1 MEQNNSLSQAAEKE
15 DIKIYWDEPMSRHT
29 TMQVGGPAAMLAQ
42 PRDIR
47 ELVSLV
53 YLAGKNNFRCMVMG
67 NGSNLIFPDE
77 GYKGLVIKTVPNY
90 GGIYVDDD
98 GVIRAEA
105 GALLSQVA
113 TVAAQNGLTG
123 LEFAQGIPGTVGGA
137 LCMNA
142 GAYGG
147 EVGNL
152 VQRTCYMD
160 ANAKLH
166 MLAPQ
171 DHLFGYRTSLF
182 KEKPGNV
189 VLYTEFKLQPGD
201 QKEIQEKMSDYAV
214 RRREKQPLD
223 QPSAGSVY
231 KRPEGH
237 YAGEL
242 IEQCGLKGYQ
252 IGGVMVS
259 PKHAGF
265 IVNTGKATASDVIA
279 LMEHIEEVVLEKT
292 GVSLER
298 EVRVVT
304 HRR

>member
-1 MEQNNSLSQAAEKE
+1 MALPRSRKEAAAAVQAATE
-15 DIKIYWDEPMSRHT
+15 
-29 TMQVGGPAAMLAQ
+29 
-42 PRDIR
+42 
-47 ELVSLV
+47 
-53 YLAGKNNFRCMVMG
+53 AGIAPFFLG
-67 NGSNLIFPDE
+67 NGSNLLVADHGYE
-77 GYKGLVIKTVPNY
+77 GFVLKACGLDQVREVNRRL
-90 GGIYVDDD
+90 
-98 GVIRAEA
+98 RAESGITLA
-105 GALLSQVA
+105 RLANAALGR
-113 TVAAQNGLTG
+113 GLTG
-123 LEFAQGIPGTVGGA
+123 LEFAHGIPGTLGGA
-137 LCMNA
+137 VVMNA

-166 MLAPQ
+166 MLASQ

-189 VLYTEFKLQPGD
+189 VLYTEFKLQPGG
-201 QKEIQEKMSDYAV
+201 QKEIQEKMSDYAA

-223 QPSAGSVY
+223 QPSVGSVY

-252 IGGVMVS
+252 IGGAMVS

-279 LMEHIEEVVLEKT
+279 LMEHIEEVVMEKT

-298 EVRVVT
+298 EVRVVN